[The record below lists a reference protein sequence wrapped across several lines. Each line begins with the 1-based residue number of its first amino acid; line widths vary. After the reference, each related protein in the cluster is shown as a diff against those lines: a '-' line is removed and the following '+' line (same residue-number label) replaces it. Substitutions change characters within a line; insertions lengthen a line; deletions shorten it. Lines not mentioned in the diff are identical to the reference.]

1 MIRTVIVV
9 IVQLMVSLFVT
20 ASIMPL
26 VLVTTPAAQA
36 DARIGVGLMVVVLVV
51 SFTLVALAW
60 PRRLK

>member
-1 MIRTVIVV
+1 MLRTVIVV

-20 ASIMPL
+20 ASVMPL

-36 DARIGVGLMVVVLVV
+36 DSRIGVGLMAAVLVV
-51 SFTLVALAW
+51 SFTLIALAW

>member
-1 MIRTVIVV
+1 MMRTVIVV
-9 IVQLMVSLFVT
+9 IVQLMVSFFVT

-36 DARIGVGLMVVVLVV
+36 DSRIGIGLMAAILVV

-60 PRRLK
+60 PRRLR

>member
-36 DARIGVGLMVVVLVV
+36 DARIGVGLMAAILVV

>member
-51 SFTLVALAW
+51 SFTLVAMAW

>member
-1 MIRTVIVV
+1 MMRTVIVV
-9 IVQLMVSLFVT
+9 IVQLLVSLFVT
-20 ASIMPL
+20 ASIMPF

-36 DARIGVGLMVVVLVV
+36 DARIGIGLMAAVLIV